1 MKCSK
6 CCTKTATSVKKIKNV
21 FYVLCDECVKE
32 LKK

>member
-1 MKCSK
+1 MLSVL
-6 CCTKTATSVKKIKNV
+6 CTRTATAVKKIKNV